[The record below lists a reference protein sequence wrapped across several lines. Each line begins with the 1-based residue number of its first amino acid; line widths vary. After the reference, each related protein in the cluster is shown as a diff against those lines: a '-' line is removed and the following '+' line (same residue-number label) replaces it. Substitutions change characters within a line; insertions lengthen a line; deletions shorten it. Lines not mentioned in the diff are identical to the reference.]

1 MCAGSLCWV
10 LLFYAFGVACHR
22 ALRARKGGCLWKVGL
37 KWVPKGKGRP
47 WSPTSR
53 EIQVFLI
60 FINYKWDPPTLP
72 TPWIDR
78 TCQSTSSWEYTFTWL
93 AFAICW
99 KCFFGCN
106 IEGIN
111 FCVVFLNI
119 SIIYISTPHPGTAP
133 SIRREVP
140 SFTPSVPILLAKL
153 APPHQRGRII
163 AVDAGEA
170 QPKKR
175 WTVGLMKWMDSKWF
189 CLVLFTLW

>member
-1 MCAGSLCWV
+1 MRSANTANTLNRQNMPKYLQPGIHIHMTRICY
-10 LLFYAFGVACHR
+10 LL
-22 ALRARKGGCLWKVGL
+22 
-37 KWVPKGKGRP
+37 
-47 WSPTSR
+47 
-53 EIQVFLI
+53 EI
-60 FINYKWDPPTLP
+60 
-72 TPWIDR
+72 
-78 TCQSTSSWEYTFTWL
+78 
-93 AFAICW
+93 
-99 KCFFGCN
+99 FFGCN